1 LEFGVLQETVASASS
16 LANDLKGEL
25 AEGQRNLVALAENAS
40 TSAVHS
46 SLIAKQMSLP
56 DKVIIQHFSC

>member
-1 LEFGVLQETVASASS
+1 MASASS

-40 TSAVHS
+40 ASAVHS